1 MRAGT
6 QTLIQALQA
15 IPWEEDQDNEDDPLP
30 NNLGPLDSDSSD
42 EDERPG
48 MFTYVHNQGFRN

>member
-15 IPWEEDQDNEDDPLP
+15 IPWADDPDNDDEAIHQGLSTT
-30 NNLGPLDSDSSD
+30 LESDSSD
-42 EDERPG
+42 EEDTLGKLRTPG
-48 MFTYVHNQGFRN
+48 